1 MAVFG
6 LHPRSCERARE
17 WASLRLDG
25 ELSEFEG
32 TLLGAHLARCS
43 SCSAYADS
51 IRHATETVRH
61 TPLVVLEAPVS
72 LPARRRVLPMRVFQ
86 IGAAAAVMVTAV
98 GVGALLGSPSF
109 RTEPTFGPPVHAGAD
124 VADDALVRGPR
135 LAMINAAKGLGPQRG
150 IGITDI

>member
-25 ELSEFEG
+25 ELSDFEG
-32 TLLGAHLARCS
+32 TLLRAHLVRCS
-43 SCSAYADS
+43 SCSAYAES
-51 IRHATETVRH
+51 IRDATETVRN
-61 TPLVVLEAPVS
+61 TPLVALDAPIS
-72 LPARRRVLPMRVFQ
+72 LPSRRRVLPIRVVQ
-86 IGAAAAVMVTAV
+86 VGAAAAVMVAAV

-109 RTEPTFGPPVHAGAD
+109 RSEPTFGPTVHAGAD